1 VLVGWVVG
9 APAVECPLMWMP
21 APTTVCRLCTRC
33 ITCTAHHHFCNHCVT
48 LRHDNIIE
56 VQRVFLNNLNHEVS
70 PIPFIASL
78 A

>member
-1 VLVGWVVG
+1 MLVGWVV
-9 APAVECPLMWMP
+9 AASAVECPLMWMS

-33 ITCTAHHHFCNHCVT
+33 ITSTAHRHFCNRCVT

-56 VQRVFLNNLNHEVS
+56 VQRVFLNNLNHEVG